1 MLYNNLSV
9 TDPGGGKMFRI
20 GDKVV
25 YPMHGAGIIE
35 GVEEKE
41 ILGEKRKY
49 FILRLPLKNMK
60 VMLPVDNVETIG
72 LREIIQDDAID
83 EVFSVLREEGVELQQ
98 NWNRRYRNN
107 MEKVKSGD
115 IFEVAMVVR
124 DLIHMERE
132 KGLSTGERKML
143 NNTKQILISEIVLVM
158 EQDEKAIEKMIETSV
173 H

>member
-1 MLYNNLSV
+1 
-9 TDPGGGKMFRI
+9 MFQI

-35 GVEEKE
+35 SVEEKE
-41 ILGEKRKY
+41 ILGETRKY
-49 FILRLPLKNMK
+49 FVLRLPLKNMK
-60 VMLPVDNVETIG
+60 VMLPVDNVQSIG
-72 LREIIQDDAID
+72 LRDIIQDSVLE
-83 EVFSVLREEGVELQQ
+83 EVFNVLKEEGIELQQ

-124 DLIHMERE
+124 DLMHMDRE

-143 NNTKQILISEIVLVM
+143 NNTKQILVSELVLVT
-158 EQDEKAIEKMIETSV
+158 EQNEKEVETMIEASV

>member
-1 MLYNNLSV
+1 
-9 TDPGGGKMFRI
+9 MFQI

-41 ILGEKRKY
+41 ILGETRKY
-49 FILRLPLKNMK
+49 YVLRLPLKNMK
-60 VMLPVDNVETIG
+60 VLLPVDNIDQLG
-72 LREIIQDDAID
+72 LRNIISEDQVKG
-83 EVFSVLREEGVELQQ
+83 VFGVLEEDLSAMPQ
-98 NWNRRYRNN
+98 NWNRRYRSN

-115 IFEVAMVVR
+115 IYEVADVVR
-124 DLIHMERE
+124 NLMLMDRE

-143 NNTKQILISEIVLVM
+143 TNSKQILVSELCLAN
-158 EQDEKAIEKMIETSV
+158 DSTEKEILKLIDDALT

>member
-1 MLYNNLSV
+1 
-9 TDPGGGKMFRI
+9 MFQI

-35 GVEEKE
+35 SVEEKE
-41 ILGEKRKY
+41 ILGETRKY
-49 FILRLPLKNMK
+49 FVLRLPLKNMK
-60 VMLPVDNVETIG
+60 VMLPVDNVQSIG
-72 LREIIQDDAID
+72 LRDIIQD
-83 EVFSVLREEGVELQQ
+83 SVLEEVLNVLKEEGIELQQ

-124 DLIHMERE
+124 DLMHMDRE

-143 NNTKQILISEIVLVM
+143 NNTKQILVSELVLVT
-158 EQDEKAIEKMIETSV
+158 EQNEKEVETMIESSV